1 MPDARERTGTPQ
13 LGREKDVTR
22 LCALTRVEKPAAAL
36 IRFAVS
42 PDGVL
47 APDVDAKAPGR
58 GVWIT
63 LSSDAVAEAARKKVF
78 ARSLKENVTVPPDLA
93 QQVRTRLEQRLAGA
107 LGLARKAGVLV
118 TGAAKVSGL
127 LESGRAAALITASD
141 AAPDGRRKMLQSARR
156 GGNPE
161 GLAHIESLSSAQL
174 GLALG
179 LENVIHAALTPGAA
193 ANSAI
198 ERANRLALYIA
209 TDREEDGTI

>member
-1 MPDARERTGTPQ
+1 M
-13 LGREKDVTR
+13 GREKDVVR
-22 LCALTRVEKPAAAL
+22 MCALTREELPASEL

-58 GVWIT
+58 GVW
-63 LSSDAVAEAARKKVF
+63 LKAEMALVEDAIKRKVF
-78 ARSLKENVTVPPDLA
+78 ARSLKSQVEVPADLA
-93 QQVRTRLEQRLAGA
+93 HMVKARLEQRLVGA
-107 LGLARKAGVLV
+107 LGLARKAGALA
-118 TGAAKVSGL
+118 TGAAKVAGL
-127 LESGRAAALITASD
+127 LESGKVAALITASD
-141 AAPDGRRKMLQSARR
+141 AAPDGRRKMLQSVRR
-156 GGNPE
+156 GFDTPPP
-161 GLAHIESLSSAQL
+161 HIESLSSTQL

-198 ERANRLALYIA
+198 ERANRLDRYIA